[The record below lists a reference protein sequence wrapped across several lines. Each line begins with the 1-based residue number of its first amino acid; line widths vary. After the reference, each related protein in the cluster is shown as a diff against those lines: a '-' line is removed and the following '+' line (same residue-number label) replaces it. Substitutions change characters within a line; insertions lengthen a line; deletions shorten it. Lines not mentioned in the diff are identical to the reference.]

1 MKWFPI
7 ARSRSMS
14 GRMPARLVVLGMAAF
29 LLLVKTPWP
38 AAAQQPPRRFFV
50 LTMDAVNAKKAFNA
64 NDALAVIER
73 DGTSWTQ
80 FSQEIKR
87 GGRLSPDTMKYA
99 WVESGSEEKPKATL
113 QIADLR
119 KNAQPIKVPVDG
131 ILGHCYW
138 SRDGRELV
146 VSMLSVVKEERTYQT
161 WRVSADGLKTVKL
174 PIPATEFVHDWSR
187 DGRWLVTTS
196 GRHAPGKQATPQ
208 ILQDVR
214 IIHPDGTGDRVF
226 RRGPGSSNQGRKVAP
241 VPSKSTPVF
250 SPDSQSL
257 VWIEDEGAGAG
268 QQPVDLN
275 PIRIMVQRLTQDSPK
290 EVTRAGGEKK
300 PFASMCWSPDSRS
313 LVLHI
318 QNGSSR
324 RATDARFEVYDLNGK
339 LIRSVS
345 ASGVPDANTR
355 TITYLID
362 CR

>member
-1 MKWFPI
+1 MTGPT
-7 ARSRSMS
+7 
-14 GRMPARLVVLGMAAF
+14 PAQLRVLGMAAF
-29 LLLVKTPWP
+29 LLLVNTPWP

-73 DGTSWTQ
+73 DGTTWTQ
-80 FSQEIKR
+80 FGPEIKR

-99 WVESGSEEKPKATL
+99 WVEIGSEQKPKATL

-131 ILGHCYW
+131 ILGHCFW

-146 VSMLSVVKEERTYQT
+146 VSMLSLVKEERTYQT

-196 GRHAPGKQATPQ
+196 GRHAPDKPAIPQ

-226 RRGPGSSNQGRKVAP
+226 RRGPGSSDRGRKVAP
-241 VPSKSTPVF
+241 SPSKSPPEF

-257 VWIEDEGAGAG
+257 VWIEDEGPGAG
-268 QQPVDLN
+268 RQSADSN
-275 PIRIMVQRLTQDSPK
+275 PIRIMAQGLTQGSPK

-300 PFASMCWSPDSRS
+300 PFAAVCWSPDSRS
-313 LVLHI
+313 VVLHI

-324 RATDARFEVYDLNGK
+324 RATDARFEVYGLDGK
-339 LIRSVS
+339 LIRSIS
-345 ASGVPDANTR
+345 ASGVPDSSTR
-355 TITYLID
+355 MISYLID